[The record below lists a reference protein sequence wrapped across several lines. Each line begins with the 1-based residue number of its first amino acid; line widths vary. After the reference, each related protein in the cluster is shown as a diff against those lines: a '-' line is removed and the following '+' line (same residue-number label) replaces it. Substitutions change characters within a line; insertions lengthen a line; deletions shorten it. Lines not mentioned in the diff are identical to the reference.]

1 MRAQSFHT
9 TQQGNG
15 SILFG
20 KGQNMSW
27 TTIYITGETD
37 FREEA
42 RRRLEHSDQR
52 FLPGYID
59 SSTSEETHDL
69 YWLDGRTTLASFK
82 HAIGAKLIWKHRM
95 RFYSTLEAFLAAQQ
109 NKKGK
114 EGEFSSREREMIAEM
129 QDDQAH

>member
-1 MRAQSFHT
+1 MRAQNFHT

-37 FREEA
+37 FRAEA
-42 RRRLEHSDQR
+42 RRKLEHSDKR

-59 SSTSEETHDL
+59 SSTPEETHDL
-69 YWLDGRTTLASFK
+69 YWLDGRTSLESFK
-82 HAIGAKLIWKHRM
+82 RAIGAKLIWKHRM
-95 RFYSTLEAFLAAQQ
+95 RFYSTLESFLASQK
-109 NKKGK
+109 NKK
-114 EGEFSSREREMIAEM
+114 EEESEFSSREREMIAEM
-129 QDDQAH
+129 QHE